1 MKVHLPSVEALTS
14 GDDRLLHQEL
24 GGLAVRRQTAVVRA
38 LLDQMECLSALS
50 AIEGLR
56 AQLVEE
62 LARLGCTILEAAATL
77 SSQTEPAP
85 ASGTLAICR
94 DELSEA
100 S

>member
-1 MKVHLPSVEALTS
+1 MPVHLPSIEALLS

-38 LLDQMECLSALS
+38 LLDQLECLSPLS

-62 LARLGCTILEAAATL
+62 LARLGCTMLEAAASL
-77 SSQTEPAP
+77 SSTTEPVP
-85 ASGTLAICR
+85 ASGIRALCR
-94 DELSEA
+94 DDLSEA

>member
-1 MKVHLPSVEALTS
+1 MTVHLPSIQALTS
-14 GDDRLLHQEL
+14 GDDRLLHEEL

-38 LLDQMECLSALS
+38 LLDQVECLSPWS

-62 LARLGCTILEAAATL
+62 LARLGCMLLEAAASL
-77 SSQTEPAP
+77 SSTTEPAP
-85 ASGTLAICR
+85 ASGTLATCR
-94 DELSEA
+94 NELSEA